1 MLAFK
6 KEYLLVSRHDK
17 QGFIRDTLLL
27 EDFDDLRQPTVG
39 KPNGVEIVVHV
50 LLVAGPAGTDEF
62 LVLASRDTPRVVGG
76 TGEMGEKQPAVVA
89 FGVVNGLA
97 EIIGQDRVGITVIVD
112 LIALGEVGL
121 GTGAIQE
128 LLVDDVVVP
137 HDGGQLVLVVVRF
150 RHGLHPLGMPG
161 PGGVVVGGAGVGG
174 VGGMVEGVQHV
185 GQTRLVDVVFVF
197 AVEIGHQRG
206 DATQTADHTL
216 EGIGTGGVGVA
227 GADATVRSRTVLF
240 LLAEGGREV
249 GQTFRGARQVGQ
261 ALPDGIGYV
270 VLALIGFQKAL
281 PDIAFLPER
290 KDIGAG
296 TLQLDDNDV
305 FDVHFTFTQGTPQRL
320 EDVAMEIGDVDGILG
335 GVVVQWRLGG
345 VGEGEPILK
354 AGQRGVV
361 GQPVPGGWWRQ
372 GGLVGEPAIVAL
384 QAGHF
389 HGRTPMVPAVDQG
402 RKGNGPGEEEE
413 GRVRRAH
420 AAKDEDDGGG
430 QEHEQAFKQGDGGF
444 IGRIDLA
451 IAIQEEGVLAPVV
464 VVFIAV
470 IIAFDAFKGLG
481 IRTAFPPPETE
492 HPLHRIAE
500 DIENRT
506 GGVEEV
512 IAEEPGGDDD
522 EKLDDQETGQAGQ
535 EGADGSGIITHG
547 MSLMPVDFGAGHDV
561 KGDVSGSDAGDS

>member
-1 MLAFK
+1 
-6 KEYLLVSRHDK
+6 
-17 QGFIRDTLLL
+17 
-27 EDFDDLRQPTVG
+27 
-39 KPNGVEIVVHV
+39 
-50 LLVAGPAGTDEF
+50 
-62 LVLASRDTPRVVGG
+62 
-76 TGEMGEKQPAVVA
+76 
-89 FGVVNGLA
+89 
-97 EIIGQDRVGITVIVD
+97 
-112 LIALGEVGL
+112 
-121 GTGAIQE
+121 
-128 LLVDDVVVP
+128 
-137 HDGGQLVLVVVRF
+137 
-150 RHGLHPLGMPG
+150 
-161 PGGVVVGGAGVGG
+161 
-174 VGGMVEGVQHV
+174 
-185 GQTRLVDVVFVF
+185 
-197 AVEIGHQRG
+197 
-206 DATQTADHTL
+206 
-216 EGIGTGGVGVA
+216 
-227 GADATVRSRTVLF
+227 
-240 LLAEGGREV
+240 
-249 GQTFRGARQVGQ
+249 
-261 ALPDGIGYV
+261 
-270 VLALIGFQKAL
+270 
-281 PDIAFLPER
+281 
-290 KDIGAG
+290 
-296 TLQLDDNDV
+296 
-305 FDVHFTFTQGTPQRL
+305 
-320 EDVAMEIGDVDGILG
+320 
-335 GVVVQWRLGG
+335 
-345 VGEGEPILK
+345 
-354 AGQRGVV
+354 
-361 GQPVPGGWWRQ
+361 
-372 GGLVGEPAIVAL
+372 
-384 QAGHF
+384 
-389 HGRTPMVPAVDQG
+389 MVPAVGQG